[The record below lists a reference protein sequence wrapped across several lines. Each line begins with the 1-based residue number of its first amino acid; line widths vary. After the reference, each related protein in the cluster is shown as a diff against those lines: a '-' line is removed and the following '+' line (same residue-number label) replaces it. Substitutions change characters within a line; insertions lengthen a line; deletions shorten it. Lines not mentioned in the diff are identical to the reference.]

1 MKKKKTGHVLGQ
13 IKHVG
18 TNYLSKARSNEEDNN
33 NTHETRRRRPSLRQ
47 WAVMNLYRLNSQTII
62 STFFFFFFIFVHAMY
77 THVM

>member
-47 WAVMNLYRLNSQTII
+47 
-62 STFFFFFFIFVHAMY
+62 
-77 THVM
+77 